1 MRRYRLNVMVSLCS
15 SFNAYVCAGLS
26 VERREGGEDE
36 TRLHVKG
43 TGAWYARERTAFD
56 PSKGNSKSVEGSKSF
71 ER

>member
-1 MRRYRLNVMVSLCS
+1 MLSMKERS
-15 SFNAYVCAGLS
+15 SFNAYVCACLS
-26 VERREGGEDE
+26 VERREGGEGE